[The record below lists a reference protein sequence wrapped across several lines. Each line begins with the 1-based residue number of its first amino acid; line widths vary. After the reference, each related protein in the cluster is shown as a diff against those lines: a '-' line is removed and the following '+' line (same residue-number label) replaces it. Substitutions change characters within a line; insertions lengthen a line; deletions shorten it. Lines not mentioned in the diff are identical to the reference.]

1 VSTDCRTGP
10 AEILEGGRWGKLVPV
25 GGTEAL
31 AAAMLETLE
40 SDTHPDVAS
49 RAQFYSLER
58 AISGYSALLG
68 LDE

>member
-1 VSTDCRTGP
+1 
-10 AEILEGGRWGKLVPV
+10 V